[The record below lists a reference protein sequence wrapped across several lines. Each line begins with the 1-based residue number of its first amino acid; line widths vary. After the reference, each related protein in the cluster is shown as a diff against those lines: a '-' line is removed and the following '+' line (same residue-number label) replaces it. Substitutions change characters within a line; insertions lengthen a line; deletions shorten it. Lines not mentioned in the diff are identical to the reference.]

1 MSSSHDQSSTQ
12 FLTAVDDFI
21 DYCRHVKNRA
31 AATCKSYKSDL
42 TTLAPYTPDLNAFTI
57 DALRHWLADAVQA
70 GKARSTISRRTASA
84 RAFSTWAYQHGYIA
98 KDEAA
103 RLRTPKEQR
112 KLPTVLSAPA
122 TEELIRPH
130 GDTPEDIRD
139 TAILELLYASAIRVG
154 ELVALNI
161 DDLDF
166 HTNTAKVTGKGNKQ
180 RIVPFGNNAHEAL
193 TTWLHD
199 ARPALTNS
207 ANAGAEPLFVG
218 TQGKRIDQRQVRRI
232 VERAGLQAGQASIT
246 PHSLRHTAATQML
259 EGGADL
265 RMVQEMLGHS
275 SLQTTQIYT
284 HVSSQRLTQ
293 IYTQAHPRA

>member
-1 MSSSHDQSSTQ
+1 MNSSHDQSSTQ

-21 DYCRHVKNRA
+21 DYCQHVKNRA
-31 AATCKSYKSDL
+31 ATTCKSYKSDL
-42 TTLAPYTPDLNAFTI
+42 TTLAPYTPDLHSFTI

-122 TEELIRPH
+122 TEELIQPH
-130 GDTPEDIRD
+130 GDTPQDIRD

-154 ELVALNI
+154 ELVALNTY
-161 DDLDF
+161 DLDL

-180 RIVPFGNNAHEAL
+180 RIVPFGTNAHNAL
-193 TTWLHD
+193 TAWLHD
-199 ARPALTNS
+199 ARPALANETNTGP
-207 ANAGAEPLFVG
+207 APLFVG
-218 TQGKRIDQRQVRRI
+218 NQGKRIDQRQVRRI
-232 VERAGLQAGQASIT
+232 VERAGQQAGQTSVT

-293 IYTQAHPRA
+293 IYNQAHPRA